1 MPSMGVFKHLFK
13 GLYEWLLHSV
23 DVITQHLVAIVI
35 KISVVKHLIKEF
47 HDRFTYFIDLLA
59 QHFIIV
65 ALSSFLVLV
74 FGVLIGVFVFYNSK
88 ARAFL
93 LPIVNFLYT
102 IPSLALF
109 ALFIPLIGVGLK
121 NALLVLVLYGLLPIV
136 HSTYNAL
143 KEVREEVIKAAIG
156 LGCNPKELFFRVR
169 FLLAIPQILV
179 GLRIAVVMLVAMAGI
194 GALIG
199 AGGLGQA
206 IFRGLNTQNTT
217 LLVAGSLIIAL
228 FSVLADKFV
237 SVFQH
242 ENALQ
247 RLFSQNATKKQKR
260 KVYLNLAVFFFL
272 LLASALWLIPRNI
285 EEKPLVVATKP
296 SSEQYILGEIL
307 SLLLEKHHIPIK
319 RAFGIG
325 GGTMN
330 IHPALL
336 RGDFDLYVEYTGT
349 AWVNTLKNPLTQK
362 VDFETIKKR
371 YEKEFN
377 LLWVGLLGF
386 NNTYSLAISKE
397 DAQKYAIETF
407 SDLAFHS
414 PNFDFGAEFDFFER
428 EDAFKGLVKAYPF
441 HFRSLHEM
449 DINLRYKS
457 FESHK
462 INALDVFTTDAQIKE
477 LDLKVLKDDKGFFP
491 NYQAGIVMRK
501 EIVKKYPEA
510 LKILEKL
517 DSKFSDE
524 VMQDLNYQVEV
535 LKKSPQIVAKDF
547 LERLGL

>member
-1 MPSMGVFKHLFK
+1 ML
-13 GLYEWLLHSV
+13 
-23 DVITQHLVAIVI
+23 
-35 KISVVKHLIKEF
+35 KISVVKHLIQEF
-47 HDRFTYFIDLLA
+47 HDRFIYFIDLLA

-93 LPIVNFLYT
+93 LPVVNFLYT

-206 IFRGLNTQNTT
+206 IFRGLNTQNSA
-217 LLVAGSLIIAL
+217 LLVAGSFIIAL

-237 SVFQH
+237 GVFQH

-247 RLFSQNATKKQKR
+247 RLFSQNATQKQKR
-260 KVYLNLAVFFFL
+260 RVYINLGVFLFL
-272 LLASALWLIPRNI
+272 LLASALWLIPRSAT

-330 IHPALL
+330 IHPALI

-362 VDFETIKKR
+362 VDFKTIKKR

-397 DAQKYAIETF
+397 DAQKYTIETF
-407 SDLAFHS
+407 SDLALHS

-428 EDAFKGLVKAYPF
+428 EDAFKGLVKAYRF

-491 NYQAGIVMRK
+491 NYQAGIIIRK
-501 EIVKKYPEA
+501 EVVKKYPEV

-517 DSKFSDE
+517 DSKISDE
-524 VMQDLNYQVEV
+524 KMQDLNYQVEA

-547 LERLGL
+547 LESLGL

>member
-1 MPSMGVFKHLFK
+1 MNALKH
-13 GLYEWLLHSV
+13 W
-23 DVITQHLVAIVI
+23 IQ
-35 KISVVKHLIKEF
+35 EF

-74 FGVLIGVFVFYNSK
+74 FGVLIGVFVFYSSK

-93 LPIVNFLYT
+93 LPVVNFLYT

-156 LGCNPKELFFRVR
+156 LGCNPKKLFFRVR

-260 KVYLNLAVFFFL
+260 KVYLNVAVFLFL
-272 LLASALWLIPRNI
+272 LLASALWLIPRNAI

-428 EDAFKGLVKAYPF
+428 EDAFKGLVKAYRF

-535 LKKSPQIVAKDF
+535 LKKSPQIVAKEF
-547 LERLGL
+547 LESLGL

>member
-1 MPSMGVFKHLFK
+1 MSLVIMIGMSALKHFIQEFYERLF
-13 GLYEWLLHSV
+13 
-23 DVITQHLVAIVI
+23 
-35 KISVVKHLIKEF
+35 
-47 HDRFTYFIDLLA
+47 YFIDLIA
-59 QHFIIV
+59 QHFVIV
-65 ALSSFLVLV
+65 SLSSLMVLV
-74 FGVLIGVFVFYNSK
+74 FGVLIGVFVFYSSK
-88 ARAFL
+88 ARIFL

-121 NALLVLVLYGLLPIV
+121 NALVVLVLYGLLPIV

-143 KEVREEVIKAAIG
+143 KDVREEVIKASIG
-156 LGCNPKELFFRVR
+156 LGCNQKELFFRVR

-206 IFRGLNTQNTT
+206 IFRGLNTQNTM
-217 LLVAGSLIIAL
+217 LLVVGSFIIAL

-247 RLFSQNATKKQKR
+247 RLCSQNATKKQKI
-260 KVYLNLAVFFFL
+260 KVYTNLALLVFL
-272 LLASALWLIPRNI
+272 LIASVLWLVPKNTT
-285 EEKPLVVATKP
+285 EQKPLVVATKL

-307 SLLLEKHHIPIK
+307 STLLEKHAHLPIK

-325 GGTMN
+325 GGTIN

-336 RGDFDLYVEYTGT
+336 KGDFDMYVEYTGT
-349 AWVNTLKNPLTQK
+349 AWVNTLKNPLKEK
-362 VDFETIKKR
+362 VDFKEIKRR

-397 DAQKYAIETF
+397 NAQKYSIQTF
-407 SDLAFHS
+407 SDLALYSEH
-414 PNFDFGAEFDFFER
+414 FDFGAEFDFFER
-428 EDAFKGLVKAYPF
+428 DDAFKGLMKAYGF
-441 HFRSLHEM
+441 KFKSLHEM

-457 FESHK
+457 FVSQK
-462 INALDVFTTDAQIKE
+462 INALDVFTTDAQIKA
-477 LDLKVLKDDKGFFP
+477 LHLKVLTDDKGFFP
-491 NYQAGIVMRK
+491 NYKAGIVIRK
-501 EIVKKYPEA
+501 EVVKKYPKVLE
-510 LKILEKL
+510 ILEKL
-517 DSKFSDE
+517 NSKITDE
-524 VMQDLNYQVEV
+524 RMQDLNYQVEV
-535 LKKSPQIVAKDF
+535 LKKSPKAVAESF
-547 LERLGL
+547 LESIGL

>member
-1 MPSMGVFKHLFK
+1 MLGMGVFKQLIK
-13 GLYEWLLHSV
+13 ELYEWLLHSI
-23 DVITQHLVAIVI
+23 DVATQHLVAIVL
-35 KISVVKHLIKEF
+35 KISVVKYLIQEF
-47 HDRFTYFIDLLA
+47 HDRFIYFIDLLA

-65 ALSSFLVLV
+65 ALSSLLVLV

-93 LPIVNFLYT
+93 LPVVNFLYT

-109 ALFIPLIGVGLK
+109 ALFIPVIGVGLK

-143 KEVREEVIKAAIG
+143 KEVGEEVIKAAIG
-156 LGCNPKELFFRVR
+156 LGCNPKELFFRVY
-169 FLLAIPQILV
+169 FLLAIPQILA

-228 FSVLADKFV
+228 FSVLADQFV

-247 RLFSQNATKKQKR
+247 RLFSQNATQKQKR
-260 KVYLNLAVFFFL
+260 KVYLNLAVFLFL
-272 LLASALWLIPRNI
+272 LLASALWLIPRNAI

-319 RAFGIG
+319 RVFGIG

-330 IHPALL
+330 IHPALI

-377 LLWVGLLGF
+377 LLWVGLLA
-386 NNTYSLAISKE
+386 YSLAISKE

-414 PNFDFGAEFDFFER
+414 LNFDFGAEFDFFER
-428 EDAFKGLVKAYPF
+428 EDAFKGLVKAYRF

-501 EIVKKYPEA
+501 EVVKKYPEA

-517 DSKFSDE
+517 NSKFSDE

-547 LERLGL
+547 LESLGL

>member
-23 DVITQHLVAIVI
+23 DVITQHLVAIAL
-35 KISVVKHLIKEF
+35 KISVVKYLIKGF
-47 HDRFTYFIDLLA
+47 HDRFIYFIDLLA

-74 FGVLIGVFVFYNSK
+74 FGVLIGILVFYNSK

-143 KEVREEVIKAAIG
+143 KEVKEEVIKAAIG

-179 GLRIAVVMLVAMAGI
+179 GLRITVVMLVAMAG
-194 GALIG
+194 IG

-260 KVYLNLAVFFFL
+260 KVYLNLAVFLFL
-272 LLASALWLIPRNI
+272 LLASALWLIPRNAI

-330 IHPALL
+330 IHPALI

-407 SDLAFHS
+407 SDLALHS

-428 EDAFKGLVKAYPF
+428 EDAFKGLVKAYRF

-491 NYQAGIVMRK
+491 NYQAGIVIRK

-510 LKILEKL
+510 LEILEKL
-517 DSKFSDE
+517 DSKINDE
-524 VMQDLNYQVEV
+524 MMQDLNYQVEV
-535 LKKSPQIVAKDF
+535 LKKSPKIVAKDF

>member
-1 MPSMGVFKHLFK
+1 M
-13 GLYEWLLHSV
+13 LHSV
-23 DVITQHLVAIVI
+23 DVITQHLVAIVL

-47 HDRFTYFIDLLA
+47 HDRFIYFIDLLA

-65 ALSSFLVLV
+65 AFSGFLVLV

-109 ALFIPLIGVGLK
+109 ALFIPVIGVGLK

-143 KEVREEVIKAAIG
+143 KEVREEVIKAAVG
-156 LGCNPKELFFRVR
+156 LGCNPKELFFKVR

-260 KVYLNLAVFFFL
+260 KVYLNLAVFLFL
-272 LLASALWLIPRNI
+272 LLASSLWLIPRNAI
-285 EEKPLVVATKP
+285 EEKPLVLATKP

-428 EDAFKGLVKAYPF
+428 EDAFKGLVKAYRF

-501 EIVKKYPEA
+501 EIIKKYPEA

-535 LKKSPQIVAKDF
+535 LKKSPQIVAKEF